1 MQIIDNFEASYHKFL
16 DARQGWNSY
25 DDLIANENILMPN
38 GFKAYCKA
46 ENKWYRLNT
55 ENEDDPSTY
64 VWEEETNSDE
74 LMAVASSAMFNADE
88 AKQYAAAAL
97 ALAEE
102 AKKSGGLVA
111 EIITAYV
118 TVGGVKE
125 GDTVEE
131 GKNLTEV
138 LKQILIKYFPPTITY
153 VADKPLLYKKGIVV
167 NGITLDVTYSKT
179 VEDLIN
185 YDLKLEDSTLI
196 SGTNKNGETLTYN
209 YLNDI
214 SENTTFVASA
224 NDGKEGTIENIKIE
238 FVNPYYY
245 GNAENNTSISFSELT
260 EDICK
265 KSLSKKVNYTANNEY
280 LVFAYDSSYGDLV
293 SIKDKNNFENLPAF
307 AKSTMTINEAEYNVY
322 ISADKITCSNFEY
335 TFKI

>member
-16 DARQGWNSY
+16 DARQGWDSY

-46 ENKWYRLNT
+46 ENKWYKLNT

-64 VWEEETNSDE
+64 VWTEEANSDE

-102 AKKSGGLVA
+102 AKKGGGLVT
-111 EIITAYV
+111 EDITANV
-118 TVGGVKE
+118 EVGGIKE
-125 GDTVEE
+125 GDVVEE

-138 LKQILIKYFPPTITY
+138 LKQILVKYFPPTITY
-153 VADKPLLYKKGIVV
+153 IANKPLLHKKGATVE
-167 NGITLDVTYSKT
+167 GIQLSVTYTKT
-179 VEDLIN
+179 VEDLN
-185 YDLKLEDSTLI
+185 SYNLKLGADVLT
-196 SGTNKNGETLTYN
+196 SGTNKNGETLIYN
-209 YLNDI
+209 YSNDI
-214 SENTTFVASA
+214 TENTTFIASA
-224 NDGKEGTIENIKIE
+224 DDGKDGATESIKVE

-245 GNAENNTSISFSELT
+245 GKVEDNTSISFSELT

-280 LVFAYDSSYGDLV
+280 LVFAYNSSYGDLT

-307 AKSTMTINEAEYNVY
+307 TKTVVLYNEAEYNVY
-322 ISADKITCSNFEY
+322 VSADKITCSNFEY